1 MKPSPLSIFRML
13 SFHTET
19 LYPLKSIFPFPP
31 PSPFHFLFPW
41 MLLFLASHIRGI
53 IFVLLC
59 LTLHLAWYLQVSFML
74 QHISEFHSLL
84 CLNNVPLHVLHI
96 LLIHSPIHGHFGCF
110 YHNNYEVCCYEHE
123 CVNYSSRTYFQFF
136 WENTQRWNCWIM

>member
-1 MKPSPLSIFRML
+1 ML
-13 SFHTET
+13 SFRTET
-19 LYPLKSIFPFPP
+19 LYPLKSIFPFPL
-31 PSPFHFLFPW
+31 PSPFHFLSPW
-41 MLLFLASHIRGI
+41 MLLFLAYKGNIRGI

-84 CLNNVPLHVLHI
+84 RLNNVPLHVHHI
-96 LLIHSPIHGHFGCF
+96 LFIHSPIHGHFGCF

-123 CVNYSSRTYFQFF
+123 CVNSSSRTYFQFF
-136 WENTQRWNCWIM
+136 WENTQKWNCWIM